1 MRFIFNKFVLF
12 SSIIF
17 VILFTVNLYEPT
29 ALDFIG
35 AIVGGIISGIIIG
48 TILYVIRK
56 ILT

>member
-12 SSIIF
+12 FSIIF
-17 VILFTVNLYEPT
+17 VILFTANLYEPT

-35 AIVGGIISGIIIG
+35 AIVGGLISGIIVG
-48 TILYVIRK
+48 MILYVVHK